1 MLILSDNFLK
11 SLPGFVALVTGL
23 ITLISFIATRIIQV
37 FTTDKINRL
46 FLSKVQQA
54 NLKIW
59 SFFAAVIYFTIFFA
73 GSGLAFNYSF
83 NEVDITKSGT
93 LKVFISW
100 SAVLFLISSIIIPL
114 NPLITRNQKKNNIK
128 ILFLIIMF
136 NLTMG
141 FIIYLFV
148 FNQIIYM
155 GISLNKL
162 SIVTCLP
169 LMLVT
174 LYSITFSQINDQKPP
189 IKYLISSV
197 SEEKIKVENLVHGH
211 IIDEKRTVCFPKNSK
226 SNDIFYLCDFSA
238 EIYLKYEKENE
249 HEQKNEHEDN
259 KFALSSTN
267 KEINRKVY
275 KKEHKETY

>member
-1 MLILSDNFLK
+1 
-11 SLPGFVALVTGL
+11 
-23 ITLISFIATRIIQV
+23 
-37 FTTDKINRL
+37 
-46 FLSKVQQA
+46 
-54 NLKIW
+54 
-59 SFFAAVIYFTIFFA
+59 
-73 GSGLAFNYSF
+73 
-83 NEVDITKSGT
+83 
-93 LKVFISW
+93 
-100 SAVLFLISSIIIPL
+100 
-114 NPLITRNQKKNNIK
+114 
-128 ILFLIIMF
+128 
-136 NLTMG
+136 
-141 FIIYLFV
+141 V